1 MLLIDWCCSSL
12 FLCVGFEN
20 GRTYVCVFM
29 CDRLSILQLFSLMH
43 FLVRFLFFVITIR
56 TFSIH
61 RVRIENCKTKYTNNI
76 QKLTLQAWKKSC
88 LICNAFGKRIHD
100 ESLVTTRKS
109 ELRCATSWWYS
120 EEEDSGTKTNGHRK
134 RTGKRA
140 RKRPSIKTEIKT
152 KNNVLMGILSVYN
165 KFGCIYITIA
175 KRR

>member
-1 MLLIDWCCSSL
+1 ML
-12 FLCVGFEN
+12 FLSFCVWIWKTGVL
-20 GRTYVCVFM
+20 VCVYVWPSLYFFNYFRS
-29 CDRLSILQLFSLMH
+29 CIFLSVSCFRH
-43 FLVRFLFFVITIR
+43 HTIR

-76 QKLTLQAWKKSC
+76 KKLTLQAWKKSC

-152 KNNVLMGILSVYN
+152 KNNVLMGILSVYIIN
-165 KFGCIYITIA
+165 SVVYI
-175 KRR
+175 

>member
-1 MLLIDWCCSSL
+1 ML
-12 FLCVGFEN
+12 FLSLSVFGFEN
-20 GRTYVCVFM
+20 GRTCVCVYVWPS
-29 CDRLSILQLFSLMH
+29 LYSSIIFAHAFSCP
-43 FLVRFLFFVITIR
+43 FLVFVITIR

-61 RVRIENCKTKYTNNI
+61 RVRIENYKTKYTPYNI
-76 QKLTLQAWKKSC
+76 KKLTLQAWKKSC

-165 KFGCIYITIA
+165 KFGCIYI
-175 KRR
+175 

>member
-1 MLLIDWCCSSL
+1 ML
-12 FLCVGFEN
+12 FLSFLCLDLKTGVL
-20 GRTYVCVFM
+20 VCVYVWPS
-29 CDRLSILQLFSLMH
+29 LYSSIIFAHAFSCP
-43 FLVRFLFFVITIR
+43 FLVFVITIR

-76 QKLTLQAWKKSC
+76 KKLTLQAWKKSC

-152 KNNVLMGILSVYN
+152 KNNVLMGILSVYIIN
-165 KFGCIYITIA
+165 SVVYI
-175 KRR
+175 